1 MASPARIV
9 GWPMGNTR
17 TFKIAPITTMAVP
30 RTKVRIAVKMDIFT
44 RKNVSLEL
52 FRLRSSL
59 QKCLLS
65 NISIVLL
72 LFYCPS
78 LLFAQNQRYEFQ
90 KPLMGSPFKL
100 VFYAPNDSIASTAAE
115 HVFQRIEQLNNS
127 MSDYKDGS
135 EINLL
140 SSSSGTNTWVKIS
153 PELFDIITK
162 SKAISSKTKGTFD
175 ITVGPAIQ
183 LWRRAM
189 RRGTFPEKAELSEV
203 ATKVGYKLIQ
213 LDNKNSK
220 VKLTKPGM
228 RLDVGAIGKGYAAD
242 EAIKVL
248 QSHKI
253 TSALVD
259 AGGDLALSNPPPGT
273 NGWKIDISSGTNQDS
288 VNTIELANTGIAT
301 SGANFRY
308 LEHEGKKY
316 SHIVNPKTGVGLTTH
331 IRTTVI
337 APNGTLADALAT
349 AFSVAGIKEGKKL
362 VKKFPGT
369 KVWLLE
375 TTDGKVTS
383 WKVLK

>member
-1 MASPARIV
+1 MP
-9 GWPMGNTR
+9 
-17 TFKIAPITTMAVP
+17 VP
-30 RTKVRIAVKMDIFT
+30 RTKVRTAVKMDIFT
-44 RKNVSLEL
+44 RKNVSFEL

-59 QKCLLS
+59 QKCLFS

-72 LFYCPS
+72 LFYCPT
-78 LLFAQNQRYEFQ
+78 LLFAQSQRYEFQ

-100 VFYAPNDSIASTAAE
+100 VFYASSDSLANVAAQC
-115 HVFQRIEQLNNS
+115 VFERIEQLNNS

-135 EINLL
+135 EINNL
-140 SSSSGTNTWVKIS
+140 SASSGTNTWVKVS
-153 PELFDIITK
+153 PELFDIIKK
-162 SKAISSKTKGTFD
+162 SDVISSKTNGAFD

-189 RRGTFPEKAELSEV
+189 RRGTFPENAELEDIKS
-203 ATKVGYKLIQ
+203 KVGYKLIQ
-213 LDNKNSK
+213 LDPKNSS
-220 VKLTKPGM
+220 VKLTKSGM

-248 QSHKI
+248 QSQKI

-259 AGGDLALSNPPPGT
+259 AGGDLALSNPPPGKK
-273 NGWKIDISSGTNQDS
+273 GWKIEINSGTNQDS
-288 VNTIELANTGIAT
+288 VNTIELSNVGIAT
-301 SGANFRY
+301 SGGNYRY

-316 SHIVNPKTGVGLTTH
+316 SHIVNPKTSVGLTTH

-337 APNGTLADALAT
+337 APDGTLADALAT
-349 AFSVAGIKEGKKL
+349 AFSVAGIIEGKKL
-362 VKKFPGT
+362 LKKFPGT

-375 TTDGKVTS
+375 TTDGKIAS